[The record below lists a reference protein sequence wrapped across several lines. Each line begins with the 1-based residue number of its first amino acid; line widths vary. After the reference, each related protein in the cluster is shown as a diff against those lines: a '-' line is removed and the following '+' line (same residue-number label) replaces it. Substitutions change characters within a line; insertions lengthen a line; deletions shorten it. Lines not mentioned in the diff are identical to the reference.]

1 MTAKRPSKGWWAM
14 LGMRAVIVLVAA
26 IDVFWA
32 IKVRDNLIELN
43 PMGRWLMRIDG
54 GDVALFM
61 ACKLVGT
68 ILACWLMGWLYAWR
82 PRKAVAITAAV
93 MVVQLLL
100 LVFLVAN

>member
-1 MTAKRPSKGWWAM
+1 MIRKQASVSWWAM
-14 LGMRAVIVLVAA
+14 LGMRAVIVLVSA

-43 PMGRWLMRIDG
+43 PMGRWLMSLDS

-68 ILACWLMGWLYAWR
+68 VMACWLMGWLYCHW
-82 PRKAVAITAAV
+82 PKKALVITGAV

-100 LVFLVAN
+100 LVFFAL